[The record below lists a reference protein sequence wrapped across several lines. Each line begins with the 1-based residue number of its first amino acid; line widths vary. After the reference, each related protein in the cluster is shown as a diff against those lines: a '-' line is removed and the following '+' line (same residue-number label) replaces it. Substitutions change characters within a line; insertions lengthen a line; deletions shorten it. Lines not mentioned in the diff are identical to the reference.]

1 MKYTL
6 DGARAGLFAGLIL
19 SAWASSHASAHL
31 GDASSTTFFGV
42 ALGTIGLLAL
52 AYALGLGVA
61 LDAWRA
67 ALLGGA
73 PAEREGAP
81 ARASSLA
88 AASLGALLVGVG
100 TGGVHAVVTSSFAR
114 VTFQSLGLALTAG
127 ALAVVVAVAWPLLAR
142 IVAFAPGLS
151 LDDAM
156 GGWRSDLRSDDPDA
170 TLSSRLSTVAL
181 DMRAAASLLLA
192 PVLAGVV
199 GAGVGVFHSTVASKA
214 EGAGAQATRLAIAAA
229 ALTFAL
235 AVAWPILRKLV
246 MAILSPLP
254 LAKDGQTRPG
264 ATFAV
269 VGLLALG
276 ALGVLGA
283 GYTYAGRLEVFPA
296 VTMNMTVAAALLPPV
311 FMLALSRLDVKNPL
325 WRLGVPAAAV
335 SAVAFC
341 AWGAWGWAS
350 QSPDMRNAVT
360 SHGAL
365 VSPVAKQLQR
375 FADSDSDG
383 YANAMGA
390 FDCDDSDPTSFPGAR
405 DVPGDGIDQDC
416 SGADSPPPPFTEHP
430 AYKATYIAVAAGKK
444 AAIAKAQEI
453 PDPPKN
459 LVFVIVD
466 TLRQDHLGYAGY
478 SRDTSPNID
487 ALAAES
493 SIFTDAYAT
502 APHTPRS
509 IPCMFFSR
517 YPSHMKWRGAQYNYP
532 KVRPENLGWFEVLEE
547 KGWENYG
554 MSSHFYFEPK
564 RGMGQ
569 GFKKW
574 NNDGAGTI
582 AESNEDIAAPRIWA
596 KTAPLIDELGK
607 KHAAGDAAPFSL
619 FVHFFEPHGRW
630 IKHKAHDFGTADTVA
645 GRHINKYDSEIAY
658 VDTYIGKLI
667 DKLKAQGLYEDTVIV
682 LTSDHGEAFKDH
694 GLFFHGQNLYNEV
707 IKVPLLIHV
716 PGWKPRRVEGPVSLI
731 DIAPTHL
738 DLVGLTIPTDFESQ
752 SLTPAMLGQ
761 EPVPDRPVFSEL
773 LPYTN
778 WKEHHKAVIHG
789 DLKYVHVL
797 TAGTKQL
804 YDLKAD
810 PKEQKNLIRDP
821 AYKDEATKMSGT
833 LDAWMA
839 R

>member
-1 MKYTL
+1 MKHSL
-6 DGARAGLFAGLIL
+6 DGARAGLFAGLVL

-31 GDASSTTFFGV
+31 GDAPSSTFFGV
-42 ALGTIGLLAL
+42 ALGTLGALAL
-52 AYALGLGVA
+52 AYALGLGAA

-67 ALLGGA
+67 ALLGGSPKEA
-73 PAEREGAP
+73 DP

-88 AASLGALLVGVG
+88 AASLAALIVGVG
-100 TGGVHAVVTSSFAR
+100 TGGVHAAVTGSFAR
-114 VTFQSLGLALTAG
+114 VTFQSLGLALTAAG
-127 ALAVVVAVAWPLLAR
+127 LSLAAAVAWPALAR
-142 IVAFAPGLS
+142 LASLAPGLS

-156 GGWRSDLRSDDPDA
+156 GGWRSDLATDDPDA
-170 TLSSRLSTVAL
+170 SLSSRLLAPAL
-181 DMRAAASLLLA
+181 DLRAAASLLLA
-192 PVLAGVV
+192 PALAGLV
-199 GAGVGVFHSTVASKA
+199 GAGVGVFHSSVASKA
-214 EGAGAQATRLAIAAA
+214 DGVSAQATRLAAAA
-229 ALTFAL
+229 AILTFAL

-246 MAILSPLP
+246 TAILSPLP
-254 LAKDGQTRPG
+254 LARDDQARPR
-264 ATFAV
+264 ATLATL
-269 VGLLALG
+269 GLLGLG
-276 ALGVLGA
+276 ALGVLAA
-283 GYTYAGRLEVFPA
+283 GYSYAARLEVFPA
-296 VTMNMTVAAALLPPV
+296 ATMNMTVAAALLPPA
-311 FMLALSRLDVKNPL
+311 FMAALSRVDVKNPL
-325 WRLGVPAAAV
+325 WRLGVPVAAA
-335 SAVAFC
+335 SSIAFC

-350 QSPDMRNAVT
+350 QSADMRNAVT

-365 VSPVAKQLQR
+365 VSPIAKQLQR
-375 FADSDSDG
+375 FADADADG
-383 YANAMGA
+383 YADAMGA

-444 AAIAKAQEI
+444 AALAKAQEI
-453 PDPPKN
+453 PDPPRN

-478 SRDTSPNID
+478 PRPTSPNID

-532 KVRPENLGWFEVLEE
+532 KVRPENLGWFEVLAD

-569 GFKKW
+569 GFKAW
-574 NNDGAGTI
+574 DNEGAGTI

-596 KTAPLIDELGK
+596 KTEPLIAELGQ
-607 KHAAGDAAPFSL
+607 KHAAGGAAPFSL

-630 IKHKAHDFGTADTVA
+630 IKHKEHDFGTADTVA

-658 VDTYIGKLI
+658 VDTYIGKLVAS
-667 DKLKAQGLYEDTVIV
+667 LKAQGLYEDTVIV

-707 IKVPLLIHV
+707 IKVPLLVRV
-716 PGWKPRRVEGPVSLI
+716 PGWKPRRIEGPVSLI
-731 DIAPTHL
+731 DLAPTHL
-738 DLVGLTIPTDFESQ
+738 DLVGLTIPTDFEGQ
-752 SLTPAMLGQ
+752 SLAPAMLGQ

-789 DLKYVHVL
+789 DLKYIHVL
-797 TAGTKQL
+797 TAGTTQL

-810 PKEQKNLIRDP
+810 PKEQENLIRDP
-821 AYKDEATKMSGT
+821 AYEEKADRMRAT
-833 LDAWMA
+833 LDAWMG